1 MGDITLRGE
10 SSTRVLS
17 RDNWQYLNIKSQSYS
32 QTMGPMVELV
42 TRQPNLAPQHLQMP
56 QPTLKTVITTSILPS
71 LTNEPDARLK
81 GTEKLRDHL
90 EEELF
95 SQIKTQPDTLMQ
107 SGLSELA
114 LSRSTVNLTV
124 S

>member
-17 RDNWQYLNIKSQSYS
+17 RDNWQHLNTKSQSYS
-32 QTMGPMVELV
+32 QTMGPLVELV

-71 LTNEPDARLK
+71 LTNEPDVRLK

>member
-1 MGDITLRGE
+1 
-10 SSTRVLS
+10 
-17 RDNWQYLNIKSQSYS
+17 
-32 QTMGPMVELV
+32 MGPMVELV

-107 SGLSELA
+107 SGLSEL
-114 LSRSTVNLTV
+114 V
-124 S
+124 SHVQQ